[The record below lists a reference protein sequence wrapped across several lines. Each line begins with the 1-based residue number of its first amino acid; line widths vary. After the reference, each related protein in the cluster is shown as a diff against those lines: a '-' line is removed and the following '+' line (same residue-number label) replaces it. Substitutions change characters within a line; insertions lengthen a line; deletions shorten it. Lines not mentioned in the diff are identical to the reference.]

1 MQGQISEEKVN
12 SFNLPIYLP
21 SMKEMGAAI
30 QRNGQ
35 FSIEKMEELSNSLTN
50 YTPSTMRL
58 KSAYARIIGK
68 HFGSSITDE
77 LFDRYSKK
85 INEYSSFLFNPDVH
99 PLSVLFVLLKRNV
112 RN

>member
-1 MQGQISEEKVN
+1 
-12 SFNLPIYLP
+12 
-21 SMKEMGAAI
+21 MKEMGAAI

-85 INEYSSFLFNPDVH
+85 IKEYSSFLFNPDVH